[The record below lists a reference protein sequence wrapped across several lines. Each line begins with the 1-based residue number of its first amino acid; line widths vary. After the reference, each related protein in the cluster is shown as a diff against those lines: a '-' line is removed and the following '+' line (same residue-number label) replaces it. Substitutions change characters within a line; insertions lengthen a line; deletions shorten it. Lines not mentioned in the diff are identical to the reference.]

1 MGKLPTFVLPLKQI
15 LIIAYMTGILWLQ
28 RNPLSLVFSAISPFS
43 LLFVLFVISNGQ
55 YVQFALVGSLVM
67 ALVGYGL
74 SLGQDIS
81 FYKTE
86 YKIQDMFVAS
96 PVSSLTYMLGLALS
110 QLLFGLPALIVL
122 AILVA
127 AFVTSIVFIPILL
140 AIIFLTWASMSSMG
154 FFLSSHM
161 LHMRNATQIISFV
174 NVVLAVLPPVFYSLN
189 KLPEPLQ
196 YLSYFVPT
204 THASLIL
211 QYIMGLETPKEWSL
225 AYGFMVQ
232 MIYLVGF
239 LLLAKTKAMW
249 RENSA
254 TFLGILADKNYSQE
268 SEYCNGC
275 EYTASDKLNW
285 TASSPLRGQFFS
297 SLILNAV

>member
-1 MGKLPTFVLPLKQI
+1 MGKFPTFVLPLKQI

-127 AFVTSIVFIPILL
+127 VFVTSIVFIPILL

-154 FFLSSHM
+154 FFL
-161 LHMRNATQIISFV
+161 
-174 NVVLAVLPPVFYSLN
+174 
-189 KLPEPLQ
+189 
-196 YLSYFVPT
+196 
-204 THASLIL
+204 
-211 QYIMGLETPKEWSL
+211 
-225 AYGFMVQ
+225 
-232 MIYLVGF
+232 
-239 LLLAKTKAMW
+239 
-249 RENSA
+249 
-254 TFLGILADKNYSQE
+254 
-268 SEYCNGC
+268 C
-275 EYTASDKLNW
+275 
-285 TASSPLRGQFFS
+285 LRRQR
-297 SLILNAV
+297 